1 MIEPE
6 ILVLLGTAGAIF
18 AIGLAC
24 LISRPNLIKIVI
36 GLEFLGSSV
45 SLVIITGGYLA
56 GDVAVSQAVIFT
68 LITIEAIIAGVALA
82 LVIVAKRTWKTL
94 DIGLITRHLQERD
107 R

>member
-18 AIGLAC
+18 TIGLAC

-45 SLVIITGGYLA
+45 SLVIITGGYLS

-94 DIGLITRHLQERD
+94 DIRLITRHLQERD